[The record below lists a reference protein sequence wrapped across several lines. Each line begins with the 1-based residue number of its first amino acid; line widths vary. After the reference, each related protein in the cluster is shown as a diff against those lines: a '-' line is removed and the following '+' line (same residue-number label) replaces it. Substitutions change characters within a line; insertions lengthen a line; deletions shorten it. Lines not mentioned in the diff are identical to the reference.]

1 MTDEEKKIVLNDVK
15 IDLLKQILVEQKKQT
30 VELENIKNIFLK
42 YDNEELM
49 HDENIRM
56 G

>member
-1 MTDEEKKIVLNDVK
+1 MKEEETM
-15 IDLLKQILVEQKKQT
+15 IDLLRQILAEQKKQT
-30 VELENIKNIFLK
+30 TELENIKNIFLK

-49 HDENIRM
+49 HDEKIRM